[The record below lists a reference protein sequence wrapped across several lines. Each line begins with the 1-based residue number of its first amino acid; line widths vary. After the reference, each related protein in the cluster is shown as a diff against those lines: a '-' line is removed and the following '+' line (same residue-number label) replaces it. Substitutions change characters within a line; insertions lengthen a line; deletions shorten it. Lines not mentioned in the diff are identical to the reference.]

1 MKKKTAF
8 NFMAVA
14 AGRES
19 TEGSAVKRYIGV
31 APVFVLAVNPTMKEL
46 GVIYGTELDKAPV
59 YVGEMEVGEDKH
71 KVQNVRL
78 DFITK
83 SDAEKCGIEFITKVA
98 MFVRNEIRYNNAK
111 TKCQVIDKYGR
122 TSWVTSDQLRTHAI
136 PIDKNGHPL
145 QIDADY
151 RPAFVGEENLT
162 EFIKAYL
169 NIPNPMAYVNGSWVE
184 NTKVKP
190 SDCECRLEHIEDYFK
205 GDFSEVK
212 DITTLQPNN
221 KVKVLF
227 GVKNSDDNRQYQA
240 AYIDMFLKNN
250 VTDYSRLD
258 KNVQDRKAN
267 GGYASVE
274 FAVADIKEY
283 NVEATT
289 FNGPSSNLPFEA
301 PTGETPWG
309 K

>member
-1 MKKKTAF
+1 MKKTAF

-19 TEGSAVKRYIGV
+19 TEGSVVKRYIGV
-31 APVFVLAVNPTMKEL
+31 APVFILAVNPTMEEL
-46 GVIYGTELDKAPV
+46 GAIYGTELDKAPV
-59 YVGEMEVGEDKH
+59 YVGEIEVGEDKH

-83 SDAEKCGIEFITKVA
+83 SDAQKCGIEFITKVA
-98 MFVRNEIRYNNAK
+98 LFVRNEIRYNNAK

-122 TSWVTSDQLRTHAI
+122 TSWVTSEQLRTHAI
-136 PIDKNGHPL
+136 PLDKNGNPL
-145 QIDADY
+145 QLDADY

-162 EFIKAYL
+162 ELIKAYL
-169 NIPNPMAYVNGSWVE
+169 NIPNPMAYVNGGWVP

-190 SDCECRLEHIEDYFK
+190 EDCECRLEHIEDYFK

-212 DITTLQPNN
+212 AITKLQPNN

-227 GVKNSDDNRQYQA
+227 GVKNSDDNKQFQA
-240 AYIDMFLKNN
+240 AYTDMFLKNN
-250 VTDYSRLD
+250 TTDYSRLD
-258 KNVQDRKAN
+258 KNVQERKAN
-267 GGYASVE
+267 GGYSSVE
-274 FAVADIKEY
+274 FAVTDLKEY
-283 NVEATT
+283 NVEPTS
-289 FNGPSSNLPFEA
+289 FNNPVTDLPFDA
-301 PTGETPWG
+301 PSGETPWG

>member
-31 APVFVLAVNPTMKEL
+31 APVFVLAVNPTMEEL

-250 VTDYSRLD
+250 ITDYSRLD

-274 FAVADIKEY
+274 FAVTDIKEY